1 MKKIFLTLLAVL
13 SILAFIT
20 ACGDSTGGNPLIQP
34 ENGTGDNSTETNP
47 TDTPSTG
54 GGIAKSLKDRITEA
68 KAGDIIDLGV
78 EKLSITEGESYTISK
93 AITIKNGDAKDGTFT
108 VETTGAKLL
117 NLRNINSIIADEKIQ
132 DGDLNIIN
140 CYEIDSIYVNGGGAN
155 SIHISSTTVT
165 NLFVQKENVRVV
177 LEAATSNEEG
187 SNAEGQ
193 SKTATVKNVQI
204 KTDCK
209 LDSTDEKA
217 TFKNVQISYDVEKLI
232 LSGSANVEK
241 ILAESDETATVEI
254 ESEDVK
260 IEKTTENVELTTP
273 ENSQIQIP
281 SVDKIDT
288 YYTVT
293 VLAYPFT
300 QGSMKL
306 PEGFL
311 FSFEEMIF
319 KDAELEGWY
328 LDSLFTQKATFPHV
342 VNSDVTFY
350 AKFILDK
357 QCKIVFSGNIFVDE
371 LTFNYGQIIQESD
384 IPDLTEEV
392 KEYGYIWEGWYL
404 DYETTQPLTFPF
416 IITHDI
422 RVYPKVSQMEGN
434 TGNGET
440 PDDTGNNGN
449 SGTGNSGET
458 DDGDSIISEI
468 DFTIPVTS
476 QEDFEFTVGTWLCE
490 QTSKQGSLDSMIQT
504 TTTKLVFTITETLPT
519 SSIQAIA
526 EKYETIVTYPSQ
538 YFSSYEQAKQQY
550 PTSMPEYE
558 FTFDDANL
566 TITMVVSKESLN
578 EISAGYSAITYE
590 QFVSGYLTFGDTI
603 ENFTNS
609 EKTALKSINNPDSN
623 IKIETIFVKISEST

>member
-1 MKKIFLTLLAVL
+1 MLHKIYFGP
-13 SILAFIT
+13 I
-20 ACGDSTGGNPLIQP
+20 
-34 ENGTGDNSTETNP
+34 
-47 TDTPSTG
+47 
-54 GGIAKSLKDRITEA
+54 
-68 KAGDIIDLGV
+68 
-78 EKLSITEGESYTISK
+78 
-93 AITIKNGDAKDGTFT
+93 
-108 VETTGAKLL
+108 
-117 NLRNINSIIADEKIQ
+117 
-132 DGDLNIIN
+132 
-140 CYEIDSIYVNGGGAN
+140 
-155 SIHISSTTVT
+155 
-165 NLFVQKENVRVV
+165 
-177 LEAATSNEEG
+177 
-187 SNAEGQ
+187 
-193 SKTATVKNVQI
+193 
-204 KTDCK
+204 
-209 LDSTDEKA
+209 
-217 TFKNVQISYDVEKLI
+217 KNVQISYDVEKLI

-319 KDAELEGWY
+319 EDVQLEGWY

-526 EKYETIVTYPSQ
+526 EKYETIVTYASQ

-550 PTSMPEYE
+550 PSSMPEYE

-566 TITMVVSKESLN
+566 TITMVASKESLN

-590 QFVSGYLTFGDTI
+590 EFVSGNLTFDDTI

-609 EKTALKSINNPDSN
+609 EKTALKSIITQGDFKAETIFVKIADDNSGNSGTGNSGETDDDDSIISEIDFTIPVTSQEDFEFTVGTWLCEQTLQAGNPAEMLQTTNSKIIFTITETSPTATIQAIVEKYEMIITYGSEFSSSYEQAKKQYPSSMPEYEFSFDDKNLTFTAIASKESLDESSTHYNGLTYEQFVSGYLTFGDTIENVTNSEKTILKSINNPDSN
-623 IKIETIFVKISEST
+623 TKIETIFVKISESK

>member
-1 MKKIFLTLLAVL
+1 M
-13 SILAFIT
+13 
-20 ACGDSTGGNPLIQP
+20 
-34 ENGTGDNSTETNP
+34 
-47 TDTPSTG
+47 
-54 GGIAKSLKDRITEA
+54 
-68 KAGDIIDLGV
+68 
-78 EKLSITEGESYTISK
+78 
-93 AITIKNGDAKDGTFT
+93 
-108 VETTGAKLL
+108 
-117 NLRNINSIIADEKIQ
+117 
-132 DGDLNIIN
+132 
-140 CYEIDSIYVNGGGAN
+140 
-155 SIHISSTTVT
+155 
-165 NLFVQKENVRVV
+165 
-177 LEAATSNEEG
+177 EAATSNEEG

-281 SVDKIDT
+281 TVEKIDT
-288 YYTVT
+288 YYTVSIS
-293 VLAYPFT
+293 AYPFA

-311 FSFEEMIF
+311 FSTEEITFE
-319 KDAELEGWY
+319 DVQLEGWY

-357 QCKIVFSGNIFVDE
+357 KCKIIFYGNAFINE
-371 LTFNYGQIIQESD
+371 KTFDYGTLIKESD

-416 IITHDI
+416 VITRDI
-422 RVYPKVSQMEGN
+422 ALYPKVSQMEGN

-440 PDDTGNNGN
+440 PDDTGNSGN

-458 DDGDSIISEI
+458 DDDDSIISEV
-468 DFTIPVTS
+468 DFSIPVTS

-504 TTTKLVFTITETLPT
+504 TTSKLVFTITETLPT

-526 EKYETIVTYPSQ
+526 EKHETIVTYASQ

-550 PTSMPEYE
+550 PTSVPEYE

-566 TITMVVSKESLN
+566 TITMVASKESLN

-623 IKIETIFVKISEST
+623 IKIETIFVKIADDNSGNSGTGNSGETDDDDSIISEVDFSIPVTSQEDFEFTV

>member
-1 MKKIFLTLLAVL
+1 MKKILLSMLAIL
-13 SILAFIT
+13 SILFLII
-20 ACGDSTGGNPLIQP
+20 ACGDKAGDYPVDTTTP
-34 ENGTGDNSTETNP
+34 EK
-47 TDTPSTG
+47 PSEG
-54 GGIAKSLKDRITEA
+54 GGQSKTLKQRLTEA
-68 KAGDIIDLGV
+68 KDGDVIDLGK
-78 EKLSITEGESYTISK
+78 ENFYIEENDSYTIDK
-93 AITIKNGDAKDGTFT
+93 AITIKNGDTKHGTFT
-108 VETTGAKLL
+108 VESTGTKLL
-117 NLRNINSIIADEKIQ
+117 NLKNIQSIIADEEIQ
-132 DGDLNIIN
+132 EGNLNIVN
-140 CYEIDSIYVNGGGAN
+140 CFEIDSIYVNGGGAN
-155 SIHISSTTVT
+155 SIHISSTTVS
-165 NLFVQKENVRVV
+165 NLYVKKENVRVV
-177 LEAATSNEEG
+177 LEASVETEEG
-187 SNAEGQ
+187 SGEEGQ
-193 SKTATVKNVQI
+193 SVTATVKNVQI

-319 KDAELEGWY
+319 EDAELEGWY

-440 PDDTGNNGN
+440 PDDTDNSGN

-458 DDGDSIISEI
+458 DDDDSIISEI

-504 TTTKLVFTITETLPT
+504 TTSKLVFTITETLPT

-526 EKYETIVTYPSQ
+526 EKHETIVTYASQ

-550 PTSMPEYE
+550 PSSMPEYE

-566 TITMVVSKESLN
+566 TITMVASKESLN

-603 ENFTNS
+603 ENVTNS
-609 EKTALKSINNPDSN
+609 EKTILKSINNPDSN
-623 IKIETIFVKISEST
+623 IKIETIFVKISESK

>member
-1 MKKIFLTLLAVL
+1 MKKILLSMLAIL
-13 SILAFIT
+13 SILFLIT
-20 ACGDSTGGNPLIQP
+20 ACGDKS
-34 ENGTGDNSTETNP
+34 GDYP
-47 TDTPSTG
+47 VDTPTPEKPSEG
-54 GGIAKSLKDRITEA
+54 GGQSKTLKQRLTEA
-68 KAGDIIDLGV
+68 KDGDVIDLGK
-78 EKLSITEGESYTISK
+78 EKFYIEENDSYTIDK
-93 AITIKNGDAKDGTFT
+93 AITIKNGDTKHGTFT
-108 VETTGAKLL
+108 VESTGTKLL
-117 NLRNINSIIADEKIQ
+117 NLKNIQSIIADEEIQ
-132 DGDLNIIN
+132 EGNLNIVN
-140 CYEIDSIYVNGGGAN
+140 CFEIDSIYVNGGGAN
-155 SIHISSTTVT
+155 SIHISSTTVS
-165 NLFVQKENVRVV
+165 NLYVKKENVRVV
-177 LEAATSNEEG
+177 LEASVETEEG
-187 SNAEGQ
+187 SGEEGQ
-193 SKTATVKNVQI
+193 SVTATVKNIQI

-209 LDSTDEKA
+209 LDSTDKNAIFE
-217 TFKNVQISYDVEKLI
+217 NVQISSDVEKVTLA
-232 LSGSANVEK
+232 GSANIDK
-241 ILAESDETATVEI
+241 ILAETNETATVEI

-281 SVDKIDT
+281 TVEKIDT
-288 YYTVT
+288 YYTVSIS
-293 VLAYPFT
+293 ASPFT
-300 QGSMKL
+300 QGAMDF

-319 KDAELEGWY
+319 VDAELEGWY

-490 QTSKQGSLDSMIQT
+490 QTSKQGSLDSIIQT
-504 TTTKLVFTITETLPT
+504 TTTRLVFTITETLPT

-526 EKYETIVTYPSQ
+526 EKYETIATYASQ

-550 PTSMPEYE
+550 PSSRPEYE

-566 TITMVVSKESLN
+566 TITMVLSKESLN

-590 QFVSGYLTFGDTI
+590 EFVSGNLIFDDTI

-609 EKTALKSINNPDSN
+609 EKTILKSINNPDSD
-623 IKIETIFVKISEST
+623 IKIETIFVKISESK

>member
-132 DGDLNIIN
+132 EGNLNIVN
-140 CYEIDSIYVNGGGAN
+140 CFEIDSIYVNGGGAN
-155 SIHISSTTVT
+155 SIHISSTTVS
-165 NLFVQKENVRVV
+165 NLYVKKENVRVV
-177 LEAATSNEEG
+177 LEASVETEEG
-187 SNAEGQ
+187 SGEEGQ
-193 SKTATVKNVQI
+193 SVTATVKNIQI

-209 LDSTDEKA
+209 LDSTDKNAIFE
-217 TFKNVQISYDVEKLI
+217 NVQISSDVEKVTLA
-232 LSGSANVEK
+232 GSANIDK
-241 ILAESDETATVEI
+241 ILAETNENATVEI
-254 ESEDVK
+254 ESAEVK
-260 IEKTTENVELTTP
+260 IEKTSENVKLVVA

-293 VLAYPFT
+293 VLAYPFA

-311 FSFEEMIF
+311 FSTEEITFE
-319 KDAELEGWY
+319 DVQLEGWY

-416 IITHDI
+416 IITHDF

-468 DFTIPVTS
+468 DVTIPVTS

-490 QTSKQGSLDSMIQT
+490 QTCKQGSLDSMIQT
-504 TTTKLVFTITETLPT
+504 TTSKLVFTITETLPT

-526 EKYETIVTYPSQ
+526 EKHETIVTYASQ
-538 YFSSYEQAKQQY
+538 CFSSYEQAKQQY
-550 PTSMPEYE
+550 PTSVPEYE

-566 TITMVVSKESLN
+566 TITMVASKESLN

-603 ENFTNS
+603 ENVTNS
-609 EKTALKSINNPDSN
+609 EKTILKSINNPDSN
-623 IKIETIFVKISEST
+623 IKIETIFVKISESK